1 MAERPDCRDL
11 REPLVELALGIASG
25 DQRARV
31 LEHAAGCPDCRRLLE
46 QLTRVG
52 DELLQL
58 GPEREPPAGFEL
70 RVLERLSPLRRR
82 GLLARLGL
90 RGRRGAVA
98 ATIAA
103 ALAAGAGAAAVVL
116 ATTRDERRLGAQ
128 LEAVLSRADGIYF
141 AVTELRDGRGREA
154 GLVYHYGGHPSWV
167 FVTLERDLPRG
178 RYVATL
184 VSREG
189 TTSELGRFRLGG
201 RDRSFG
207 ATTDV
212 DLLGVTELRLRDERG
227 GPVYVAQF
235 ERG

>member
-1 MAERPDCRDL
+1 MGERPACGEL
-11 REPLVELALGIASG
+11 REPLVELALAIASG

-46 QLTRVG
+46 ELTRVG

-58 GPEREPPAGFEL
+58 GPEHEPPAGFEL
-70 RVLERLSPLRRR
+70 RVLERMTPPRRR
-82 GLLARLGL
+82 GVLARLGL

-98 ATIAA
+98 AALAA
-103 ALAAGAGAAAVVL
+103 ALAAGAGATAVVL
-116 ATTRDERRLGAQ
+116 RATRDERQLGSQ
-128 LEAVLSRADGIYF
+128 LGAVLSRADGIYF
-141 AVTELRDGRGREA
+141 AVTELRDGKGREA
-154 GLVYHYGGHPSWV
+154 GLVYHYGGHPSWI
-167 FVTLERDLPRG
+167 FVALERALPRG

-235 ERG
+235 QRG